1 MTDTPWPPK
10 DGRAYVH
17 SEDFGELVVHEL
29 HRLSENHPSL
39 DLADA
44 AAIVFHWFNSKLNA
58 NRNFISKKRFPTSG
72 RFRAYVRQMLYNAGM
87 LAIRIRSKDNDL
99 SGIRDSE
106 AVVDSPSASLQAKE
120 ELLKLV
126 DLLEEPHKSIFT
138 RFFFEEED
146 LYLIATA
153 FDISEDDAHTI
164 YEEAVDRIRDS
175 ARKSRQD

>member
-1 MTDTPWPPK
+1 MTENLWPPK

-17 SEDFGELVVHEL
+17 SEAFGELVVHEL
-29 HRLSENHPSL
+29 NRLSKTHPRL

-58 NRNFISKKRFPTSG
+58 NRNFISRKRFPTVSG
-72 RFRAYVRQMLYNAGM
+72 FRAYVRQMLYNAGM
-87 LAIRIRSKDNDL
+87 YAIRLRSKNQDL
-99 SGIRDSE
+99 TEVPESE
-106 AVVDSPSASLQAKE
+106 AVVDSPSASLQAKK

-138 RFFFEEED
+138 RFFLDEEE

-153 FDISEDDAHTI
+153 LDITEDNAHTI
-164 YEEAVDRIRDS
+164 YEEAVDRIRGA
-175 ARKSRQD
+175 ARKSLQN